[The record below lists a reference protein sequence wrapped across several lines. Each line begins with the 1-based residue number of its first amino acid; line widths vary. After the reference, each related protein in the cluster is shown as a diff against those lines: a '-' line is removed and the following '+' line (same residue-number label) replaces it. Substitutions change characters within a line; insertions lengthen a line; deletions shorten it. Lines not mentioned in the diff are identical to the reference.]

1 MVSRSSFMNVELE
14 SLPSCQASLR
24 VEVPAEKVAEIREAV
39 VKAFAKDARLPGF
52 RPGKAPQGIV
62 EKKYS
67 KDIQSEV
74 AQRLINAGISEAQGK
89 TELAILGVSNV
100 ELPDG
105 KAGEA
110 VSFTATLTME
120 PEFEIPEYEGL
131 EVKVPFSREVEVNVE
146 KGIDYLRE
154 QMSEFADVDPVRA
167 AAMEDFI
174 IVDYAGTLD
183 GQPVDQVVP
192 KAGKI
197 ISGNEDFWIRM
208 TGEAFF
214 PGFSSQMVGAEIGD
228 RRTVT
233 IKVPSDFP
241 LTELA
246 DKELVYDVKL
256 KAIKKQ
262 VLPEADDALAE
273 RLLGEGKTLEDLK
286 NNTRERLEQGF
297 EQRRHSFV
305 VDAVMKQLVEK
316 VECELPEGLL
326 NREIRNVM
334 TQIVRENMSR
344 GITQEALTE
353 RETEI
358 KAAASKGA
366 KDRLKSRFLLNRI
379 AKKEKMGV
387 SEQEVLWALAQVADQ
402 NGKGIEQVIKEVKK
416 NDGFDEVR
424 EQIVHQ
430 KVMSLVASKAN
441 VTEEVEPTAS

>member
-1 MVSRSSFMNVELE
+1 LE
-14 SLPSCQASLR
+14 
-24 VEVPAEKVAEIREAV
+24 I
-39 VKAFAKDARLPGF
+39 
-52 RPGKAPQGIV
+52 
-62 EKKYS
+62 
-67 KDIQSEV
+67 
-74 AQRLINAGISEAQGK
+74 
-89 TELAILGVSNV
+89 
-100 ELPDG
+100 
-105 KAGEA
+105 
-110 VSFTATLTME
+110 
-120 PEFEIPEYEGL
+120 
-131 EVKVPFSREVEVNVE
+131 KVPFSREVEVNVE
-146 KGIDYLRE
+146 KGIEYLRE
-154 QMSEFADVDPVRA
+154 QMSEFADVEPVRA
-167 AAMEDFI
+167 ASMEDFI
-174 IVDYAGTLD
+174 IVDYTGTLD
-183 GQPVDQVVP
+183 GKPVDQVVP

-233 IKVPSDFP
+233 VQVPSDFP

-262 VLPEADDALAE
+262 VLPEADDALAA

-297 EQRRHSFV
+297 EQRRQSFV
-305 VDAVMKQLVEK
+305 VDAAMKQLVEK

-430 KVMSLVASKAN
+430 KVMALVASKAK
-441 VTEEVEPTAS
+441 VTEEAESAAS

>member
-1 MVSRSSFMNVELE
+1 
-14 SLPSCQASLR
+14 

-52 RPGKAPQGIV
+52 RPGKAPKGIV

-74 AQRLINAGISEAQGK
+74 AQRLVNAGISEAQGK

-120 PEFEIPEYEGL
+120 PEFDLPDYDGL
-131 EVKVPFSREVEVNVE
+131 EIKVPFSREVEVNVE

-167 AAMEDFI
+167 ASMEDFI
-174 IVDYAGTLD
+174 IVDYTGTLD
-183 GQPVDQVVP
+183 GKPVDQVVP

-233 IKVPSDFP
+233 VQVPSDFP

-262 VLPEADDALAE
+262 VLPDADDALAA

-297 EQRRHSFV
+297 EQRRQSFV
-305 VDAVMKQLVEK
+305 VDAAMKQLVEK

-353 RETEI
+353 KETEI
-358 KAAASKGA
+358 KAAASKSA

-430 KVMSLVASKAN
+430 KVMALVASKAK
-441 VTEEVEPTAS
+441 VTEEAESASS

>member
-1 MVSRSSFMNVELE
+1 
-14 SLPSCQASLR
+14 

-52 RPGKAPQGIV
+52 RPGKAPKGVV
-62 EKKYS
+62 EKKYA

-74 AQRLINAGISEAQGK
+74 AQRVVNAGISEAQGK

-100 ELPDG
+100 ELPDS

-120 PEFEIPEYEGL
+120 PDFEIPDYEGL
-131 EVKVPFSREVEVNVE
+131 EIKVPFSREVEVNVD

-174 IVDYAGTLD
+174 IVDYTGTLD
-183 GQPVDQVVP
+183 GKPVDQVVP

-197 ISGNEDFWIRM
+197 ISGNEEFWIRM

-214 PGFSSQMVGAEIGD
+214 PGFSSQMIGAEIGD

-262 VLPEADDALAE
+262 VLPEADDALAA

-305 VDAVMKQLVEK
+305 VDAAMKQLVEK

-353 RETEI
+353 KETEI

-379 AKKEKMGV
+379 AKKEKVGV

-402 NGKGIEQVIKEVKK
+402 NGKGIEQVIKEVRK

-441 VTEEVEPTAS
+441 VTEEAEQAAS

>member
-1 MVSRSSFMNVELE
+1 
-14 SLPSCQASLR
+14 

-52 RPGKAPQGIV
+52 RPGKAPKGIV

-74 AQRLINAGISEAQGK
+74 AQRLVNAGISEAQGK

-120 PEFEIPEYEGL
+120 PEFDLPDYDGL
-131 EVKVPFSREVEVNVE
+131 EIKVPFSREVEVNVE

-167 AAMEDFI
+167 ASMEDFI
-174 IVDYAGTLD
+174 IVDYTGTLD
-183 GQPVDQVVP
+183 GKPVDQVVP

-233 IKVPSDFP
+233 VQVPSDFP

-262 VLPEADDALAE
+262 VLPDADDALAA

-297 EQRRHSFV
+297 EQRRQSF
-305 VDAVMKQLVEK
+305 AAMKQLVEK

-353 RETEI
+353 KETEI
-358 KAAASKGA
+358 KAAASKSA
-366 KDRLKSRFLLNRI
+366 KDRLKSRFLLSRI

-430 KVMSLVASKAN
+430 KVMALVASKAK
-441 VTEEVEPTAS
+441 VTEEAESASS

>member
-1 MVSRSSFMNVELE
+1 MNVELE
-14 SLPSCQASLR
+14 NLPSCQASLR
-24 VEVPAEKVAEIREAV
+24 VEIPADKVSEIREAV

-52 RPGKAPQGIV
+52 RQGKAPKTVV
-62 EKKYS
+62 EKKFS

-74 AQRLINAGISEAQGK
+74 SQRLLNAGIAEAQTK
-89 TELAILGVSNV
+89 SELAILGVSNV
-100 ELPDG
+100 ELPDT

-110 VSFTATLTME
+110 ASFTATLTLE
-120 PEFEIPEYEGL
+120 PAFDIPDYEGL
-131 EVKVPFSREVEVNVE
+131 EVKVPFARETEVNVE
-146 KGIDYLRE
+146 KGLEYLRE
-154 QMSEFADVDPVRA
+154 QLSEFADVDPVRP

-183 GQPVDQVVP
+183 GKPVEQVVE

-214 PGFSSQMVGAEIGD
+214 PGFSEQLVGAEIGD

-241 LTELA
+241 LSELS

-262 VLPEADDALAE
+262 VLPELSDAIAV
-273 RLLGEGKTLEDLK
+273 RLLGEGKTLDDLK
-286 NNTRERLEQGF
+286 TNTRERLEQGF

-305 VDAVMKQLVEK
+305 VEAVMKQLVER

-353 RETEI
+353 KETEI

-366 KDRLKSRFLLNRI
+366 KERLKSRFILNRI
-379 AKKEKMGV
+379 AKKEKVGV
-387 SEQEVLWALAQVADQ
+387 SEQEVLWALAQAADQ
-402 NGKGIEQVIKEVKK
+402 NGKSMDQVIREVKK
-416 NDGFDEVR
+416 NDGLDEVR
-424 EQIVHQ
+424 EQIAHQ
-430 KVMSLVASKAN
+430 KVMSLIASKAK
-441 VTEEVEPTAS
+441 VTEEAEQASS

>member
-1 MVSRSSFMNVELE
+1 
-14 SLPSCQASLR
+14 
-24 VEVPAEKVAEIREAV
+24 
-39 VKAFAKDARLPGF
+39 
-52 RPGKAPQGIV
+52 
-62 EKKYS
+62 
-67 KDIQSEV
+67 
-74 AQRLINAGISEAQGK
+74 
-89 TELAILGVSNV
+89 
-100 ELPDG
+100 
-105 KAGEA
+105 
-110 VSFTATLTME
+110 
-120 PEFEIPEYEGL
+120 
-131 EVKVPFSREVEVNVE
+131 
-146 KGIDYLRE
+146 
-154 QMSEFADVDPVRA
+154 
-167 AAMEDFI
+167 
-174 IVDYAGTLD
+174 
-183 GQPVDQVVP
+183 
-192 KAGKI
+192 
-197 ISGNEDFWIRM
+197 M

-233 IKVPSDFP
+233 VQVPSDFP

-262 VLPEADDALAE
+262 VLPDADDALAA

-297 EQRRHSFV
+297 EQRRQSFV
-305 VDAVMKQLVEK
+305 VDAAMKQLVEK

-353 RETEI
+353 KETEI
-358 KAAASKGA
+358 KAAASKSA

-430 KVMSLVASKAN
+430 KVMALVASKAK
-441 VTEEVEPTAS
+441 VTEEAESAAS

>member
-1 MVSRSSFMNVELE
+1 
-14 SLPSCQASLR
+14 
-24 VEVPAEKVAEIREAV
+24 
-39 VKAFAKDARLPGF
+39 
-52 RPGKAPQGIV
+52 
-62 EKKYS
+62 
-67 KDIQSEV
+67 
-74 AQRLINAGISEAQGK
+74 
-89 TELAILGVSNV
+89 
-100 ELPDG
+100 
-105 KAGEA
+105 
-110 VSFTATLTME
+110 
-120 PEFEIPEYEGL
+120 
-131 EVKVPFSREVEVNVE
+131 
-146 KGIDYLRE
+146 
-154 QMSEFADVDPVRA
+154 
-167 AAMEDFI
+167 
-174 IVDYAGTLD
+174 
-183 GQPVDQVVP
+183 
-192 KAGKI
+192 
-197 ISGNEDFWIRM
+197 
-208 TGEAFF
+208 
-214 PGFSSQMVGAEIGD
+214 
-228 RRTVT
+228 
-233 IKVPSDFP
+233 
-241 LTELA
+241 
-246 DKELVYDVKL
+246 
-256 KAIKKQ
+256 
-262 VLPEADDALAE
+262 
-273 RLLGEGKTLEDLK
+273 
-286 NNTRERLEQGF
+286 LEQGF

>member
-1 MVSRSSFMNVELE
+1 
-14 SLPSCQASLR
+14 

-131 EVKVPFSREVEVNVE
+131 EVKVPFSREVEVNVD

>member
-1 MVSRSSFMNVELE
+1 MEI
-14 SLPSCQASLR
+14 
-24 VEVPAEKVAEIREAV
+24 PAEKVAEIRETV
-39 VKAFAKDARLPGF
+39 VKAFTKDARLPGF
-52 RPGKAPQGIV
+52 RPGKAPKAVV
-62 EKKYS
+62 EKKYA
-67 KDIQSEV
+67 KDIQGEV
-74 AQRLINAGISEAQGK
+74 AQRLVSAGVSEAQGK

-100 ELPDG
+100 ELPDAKVG
-105 KAGEA
+105 GA

-120 PEFEIPEYEGL
+120 PEFEIPEYDGL
-131 EVKVPFSREVEVNVE
+131 DIKVPFCREEEVNVD
-146 KGIDYLRE
+146 KGIEYLRE
-154 QMSEFADVDPVRA
+154 QMSDFADVDPVRA
-167 AAMEDFI
+167 TAMDDFI
-174 IVDYAGTLD
+174 IVDYSGTLD
-183 GQPVDQVVP
+183 GKPVDQVVP

-208 TGEAFF
+208 TDEAFF
-214 PGFSSQMVGAEIGD
+214 PGFSAQMVGAEIGD

-233 IKVPSDFP
+233 IQVPADFP

-262 VLPEADDALAE
+262 VLPEVDDALAV
-273 RLLGEGKTLEDLK
+273 RMLGEGKTLEDLK

-353 RETEI
+353 KETEI

-402 NGKGIEQVIKEVKK
+402 NGKGIEQVIKEVRK

-430 KVMSLVASKAN
+430 KVMSLVASKAK
-441 VTEEVEPTAS
+441 VTEEAESAAS

>member
-1 MVSRSSFMNVELE
+1 
-14 SLPSCQASLR
+14 

-52 RPGKAPQGIV
+52 RPGKAPKGVV
-62 EKKYS
+62 EKKYA

-74 AQRLINAGISEAQGK
+74 AQRVVNAGISEAQGK

-100 ELPDG
+100 ELPDS

-120 PEFEIPEYEGL
+120 PDFEIPDYEGL
-131 EVKVPFSREVEVNVE
+131 EIKVPFSREVEVNVD

-174 IVDYAGTLD
+174 IVDYTGTLD
-183 GQPVDQVVP
+183 GKPVDQVVP

-197 ISGNEDFWIRM
+197 ISGNEEFWIRM

-214 PGFSSQMVGAEIGD
+214 PGFSSQMIGAEIGD
-228 RRTVT
+228 QRTVT

-262 VLPEADDALAE
+262 VLPEADDALAA

-305 VDAVMKQLVEK
+305 VDAAMKQLVEK

-353 RETEI
+353 KETEI

-379 AKKEKMGV
+379 AKKEKVGV

-402 NGKGIEQVIKEVKK
+402 NGKGIEQVIKEVRK

-441 VTEEVEPTAS
+441 VTEEAEQAAS

>member
-1 MVSRSSFMNVELE
+1 MFTHPSFMNVELE
-14 SLPSCQASLR
+14 NLPSCQATLR
-24 VEVPAEKVAEIREAV
+24 VEIPADKVSEIREAV
-39 VKAFAKDARLPGF
+39 VKAFVKDARLPGF
-52 RPGKAPQGIV
+52 RQGKAPKAVV
-62 EKKYS
+62 EKKFS
-67 KDIQSEV
+67 KDIQGEV
-74 AQRLINAGISEAQGK
+74 SQRLLNAGIAEAQTK
-89 TELAILGVSNV
+89 SELAILGVSNV
-100 ELPDG
+100 ELPDT

-110 VSFTATLTME
+110 ASFTATLTLE
-120 PEFEIPEYEGL
+120 PAFDIPDYDGL
-131 EVKVPFSREVEVNVE
+131 EVKVPFARETEVNVE
-146 KGIDYLRE
+146 KGLEYLRE
-154 QMSEFADVDPVRA
+154 QLSEFADVDPVRP

-183 GQPVDQVVP
+183 GKPVEQVVE

-214 PGFSSQMVGAEIGD
+214 PGFSEQLVGAEIGD

-233 IKVPSDFP
+233 IKVPGDFP
-241 LTELA
+241 LSELA

-256 KAIKKQ
+256 KSIKKQ
-262 VLPEADDALAE
+262 VLPELNDAIAV
-273 RLLGEGKTLEDLK
+273 RLLGEGKTLDDLK
-286 NNTRERLEQGF
+286 TNTRERLEQGF

-305 VDAVMKQLVEK
+305 VEAVMKQLVDL

-353 RETEI
+353 KETEI

-366 KDRLKSRFLLNRI
+366 KERLKSRFILNRI
-379 AKKEKMGV
+379 AKKEKVGV
-387 SEQEVLWALAQVADQ
+387 SEQEVLWALAQAADQ
-402 NGKGIEQVIKEVKK
+402 NGKSMDQVIREVKK

-424 EQIVHQ
+424 EQIAHQ
-430 KVMSLVASKAN
+430 KVMSLIASKAK
-441 VTEEVEPTAS
+441 VTEEAEQVSS

>member
-1 MVSRSSFMNVELE
+1 
-14 SLPSCQASLR
+14 
-24 VEVPAEKVAEIREAV
+24 
-39 VKAFAKDARLPGF
+39 
-52 RPGKAPQGIV
+52 
-62 EKKYS
+62 
-67 KDIQSEV
+67 V

>member
-1 MVSRSSFMNVELE
+1 MNVELE
-14 SLPSCQASLR
+14 NLPSCQATLR
-24 VEVPAEKVAEIREAV
+24 VEIPADKVSEIREAV
-39 VKAFAKDARLPGF
+39 VKAFVKDARLPGF
-52 RPGKAPQGIV
+52 RQGKAPKAVV
-62 EKKYS
+62 EKKFS
-67 KDIQSEV
+67 KDIQGEV
-74 AQRLINAGISEAQGK
+74 SQRLLNAGIAEAQTK
-89 TELAILGVSNV
+89 SELAILGVSNV
-100 ELPDG
+100 ELPDT

-110 VSFTATLTME
+110 ASFTATLTLE
-120 PEFEIPEYEGL
+120 PAFDIPDYDGL
-131 EVKVPFSREVEVNVE
+131 EVKVPFARETEVNVE
-146 KGIDYLRE
+146 KGLEYLRE
-154 QMSEFADVDPVRA
+154 QLSEFADVDPVRP

-183 GQPVDQVVP
+183 GKPVEQVVE

-214 PGFSSQMVGAEIGD
+214 PGFSEQLVGAEIGD

-233 IKVPSDFP
+233 IKVPGDFP
-241 LTELA
+241 LSELA

-256 KAIKKQ
+256 KSIKKQ
-262 VLPEADDALAE
+262 VLPELNDAIAV
-273 RLLGEGKTLEDLK
+273 RLLGEGKTLDDLK
-286 NNTRERLEQGF
+286 TNTRERLEQGF

-305 VDAVMKQLVEK
+305 VEAVMKQLVDL

-353 RETEI
+353 KETEI

-366 KDRLKSRFLLNRI
+366 KERLKSRFILNRI
-379 AKKEKMGV
+379 AKKEKVGV
-387 SEQEVLWALAQVADQ
+387 SEQEVLWALAQAADQ
-402 NGKGIEQVIKEVKK
+402 NGKSMDQVIREVKK

-424 EQIVHQ
+424 EQIAHQ
-430 KVMSLVASKAN
+430 KVMSLIASKAK
-441 VTEEVEPTAS
+441 VTEEAEQVSS

>member
-1 MVSRSSFMNVELE
+1 
-14 SLPSCQASLR
+14 

-52 RPGKAPQGIV
+52 RPGKAPKGIV

-74 AQRLINAGISEAQGK
+74 AQRLVNAGISEAQGK

-105 KAGEA
+105 KAGES

-120 PEFEIPEYEGL
+120 PEFELPDYDGL
-131 EVKVPFSREVEVNVE
+131 EIKVPFSREVEVNVE
-146 KGIDYLRE
+146 KGIEYLRE
-154 QMSEFADVDPVRA
+154 QMSEFADVEPVRA
-167 AAMEDFI
+167 ASMEDFI
-174 IVDYAGTLD
+174 IVDYTGTLD
-183 GQPVDQVVP
+183 GKPVDQVVP

-233 IKVPSDFP
+233 VQVPSDFP

-262 VLPEADDALAE
+262 VLPEADDALAA

-297 EQRRHSFV
+297 EQRRQSFV
-305 VDAVMKQLVEK
+305 VDAAMKQLVEK

-430 KVMSLVASKAN
+430 KVMALVASKAK
-441 VTEEVEPTAS
+441 VTEEAESAAS

>member
-1 MVSRSSFMNVELE
+1 
-14 SLPSCQASLR
+14 

>member
-1 MVSRSSFMNVELE
+1 MLPNPSFMNVELE
-14 SLPSCQASLR
+14 NLPSCQASLR
-24 VEVPAEKVAEIREAV
+24 VEIPADKVSEIREAV
-39 VKAFAKDARLPGF
+39 VKAFVKDARLPGF
-52 RPGKAPQGIV
+52 RQGKAPKTVV
-62 EKKYS
+62 EKKFS

-74 AQRLINAGISEAQGK
+74 SQRLLNAGIAEAQTK
-89 TELAILGVSNV
+89 SELAILGVSNV
-100 ELPDG
+100 ELPDT

-110 VSFTATLTME
+110 ASFTATLTLE
-120 PEFEIPEYEGL
+120 PAFDIPDYEGL
-131 EVKVPFSREVEVNVE
+131 EVKVPFARETEVNVE
-146 KGIDYLRE
+146 KGLEYLRE
-154 QMSEFADVDPVRA
+154 QLSEFADVDPVRP

-183 GQPVDQVVP
+183 GKPVEQVVE

-214 PGFSSQMVGAEIGD
+214 PGFSEQLVGAEIGD

-241 LTELA
+241 LSELS

-262 VLPEADDALAE
+262 VLPELSDAIAV
-273 RLLGEGKTLEDLK
+273 RLLGEGKTLDDLK
-286 NNTRERLEQGF
+286 TNTRERLEQGF

-305 VDAVMKQLVEK
+305 VEAVMKQLVER

-353 RETEI
+353 KETEI

-366 KDRLKSRFLLNRI
+366 KERLKSRFILNRI
-379 AKKEKMGV
+379 AKKEKVGV
-387 SEQEVLWALAQVADQ
+387 SEQEVLWALAQAADQ
-402 NGKGIEQVIKEVKK
+402 NGKSMDQVIREVKK
-416 NDGFDEVR
+416 NDGLDEVR
-424 EQIVHQ
+424 EQIAHQ
-430 KVMSLVASKAN
+430 KVMSLIASKAK
-441 VTEEVEPTAS
+441 VTEEAEQASS

>member
-1 MVSRSSFMNVELE
+1 VEI
-14 SLPSCQASLR
+14 
-24 VEVPAEKVAEIREAV
+24 PAEKVAEIRETV
-39 VKAFAKDARLPGF
+39 VKAFTKDARLPGF
-52 RPGKAPQGIV
+52 RPGKAPKAVV
-62 EKKYS
+62 EKKYA
-67 KDIQSEV
+67 KDIQGEV
-74 AQRLINAGISEAQGK
+74 AQRLVSAGVSEAQGK

-100 ELPDG
+100 ELPDAKVG
-105 KAGEA
+105 GA

-120 PEFEIPEYEGL
+120 PEFEIPEYDGL
-131 EVKVPFSREVEVNVE
+131 DIKVPFCREEEVNVD
-146 KGIDYLRE
+146 KGIEYLRE
-154 QMSEFADVDPVRA
+154 QMSDFADVDPVRA
-167 AAMEDFI
+167 TAMDDFI
-174 IVDYAGTLD
+174 IVDYSGTLD
-183 GQPVDQVVP
+183 GKPVDQVVP

-208 TGEAFF
+208 TDEAFF
-214 PGFSSQMVGAEIGD
+214 PGFSAQMVGAEIGD

-233 IKVPSDFP
+233 IQVPADFP

-262 VLPEADDALAE
+262 VLPEVDDALAV
-273 RLLGEGKTLEDLK
+273 RMLGEGKTLEDLK

-297 EQRRHSFV
+297 EQRRHSYV

-353 RETEI
+353 KETEI

-402 NGKGIEQVIKEVKK
+402 NGKGIEQVIKEVRK

-430 KVMSLVASKAN
+430 KVMSLVASKAK
-441 VTEEVEPTAS
+441 VTEEAESAAS

>member
-1 MVSRSSFMNVELE
+1 MLPNPSFMNVELE
-14 SLPSCQASLR
+14 NLPSCQASLR
-24 VEVPAEKVAEIREAV
+24 VEIPADKVSEIREAV
-39 VKAFAKDARLPGF
+39 VKAFVKDARLPGF
-52 RPGKAPQGIV
+52 RQGKAPKTVV
-62 EKKYS
+62 EKKFS

-74 AQRLINAGISEAQGK
+74 SQRLLNAGIAEAQTK
-89 TELAILGVSNV
+89 SELAILGVSNV
-100 ELPDG
+100 ELPDT

-110 VSFTATLTME
+110 ASFTATLTLE
-120 PEFEIPEYEGL
+120 PAFDIPDYEAL
-131 EVKVPFSREVEVNVE
+131 EVKVPFARETEVNVE
-146 KGIDYLRE
+146 KGLEYLRE
-154 QMSEFADVDPVRA
+154 QLSEFADVDPVRP

-183 GQPVDQVVP
+183 GKPVEQVVE

-214 PGFSSQMVGAEIGD
+214 PGFSEQLVGAEIGD

-241 LTELA
+241 LSELS

-262 VLPEADDALAE
+262 VLPELSDAIAV
-273 RLLGEGKTLEDLK
+273 RLLGEGKTLDDLK
-286 NNTRERLEQGF
+286 TNTRERLEQGF

-305 VDAVMKQLVEK
+305 VESVMKQLVER

-353 RETEI
+353 KETEI

-366 KDRLKSRFLLNRI
+366 KERLKSRFILNRI
-379 AKKEKMGV
+379 AKKEKVGV
-387 SEQEVLWALAQVADQ
+387 SEQEVLWALAQAADQ
-402 NGKGIEQVIKEVKK
+402 NGKSMDQVIREVKK
-416 NDGFDEVR
+416 NDGLDEVR
-424 EQIVHQ
+424 EQIAHQ
-430 KVMSLVASKAN
+430 KVMSLIASKAK
-441 VTEEVEPTAS
+441 VTEEAEQASS

>member
-1 MVSRSSFMNVELE
+1 
-14 SLPSCQASLR
+14 

-131 EVKVPFSREVEVNVE
+131 EVKVPFSREVEVNVD

-174 IVDYAGTLD
+174 VVDYAGTLD

>member
-1 MVSRSSFMNVELE
+1 
-14 SLPSCQASLR
+14 

-52 RPGKAPQGIV
+52 RPGKAPKGIV

-74 AQRLINAGISEAQGK
+74 AQRLVNAGISEAQGK

-120 PEFEIPEYEGL
+120 PEFDLPDYDGL
-131 EVKVPFSREVEVNVE
+131 EIKVPFSREVEVNVE

-167 AAMEDFI
+167 ASMEDFI

-183 GQPVDQVVP
+183 GKPVDQVVP

-233 IKVPSDFP
+233 VQVPSDFP

-262 VLPEADDALAE
+262 VLPDADDALAA

-297 EQRRHSFV
+297 EQRRQSFV
-305 VDAVMKQLVEK
+305 VDAAMKQLVEK

-353 RETEI
+353 KETEI
-358 KAAASKGA
+358 KAAASKSA

-430 KVMSLVASKAN
+430 KVMALVASKAK
-441 VTEEVEPTAS
+441 VTEEAESAAS

>member
-1 MVSRSSFMNVELE
+1 MLPNPSFMNVELE
-14 SLPSCQASLR
+14 NLPSCQASLR
-24 VEVPAEKVAEIREAV
+24 VEIPADKVSEIREAV
-39 VKAFAKDARLPGF
+39 VKAFVKDARLPGF
-52 RPGKAPQGIV
+52 RQGKAPKTVV
-62 EKKYS
+62 EKKFS

-74 AQRLINAGISEAQGK
+74 SQRLLNAGIAEAQTK
-89 TELAILGVSNV
+89 SELAILGVSNV
-100 ELPDG
+100 ELPDT

-110 VSFTATLTME
+110 ASFTATLTLE
-120 PEFEIPEYEGL
+120 PAFDIPDYEAL
-131 EVKVPFSREVEVNVE
+131 EVKVPFARETEVNVE
-146 KGIDYLRE
+146 KGLEYLRE
-154 QMSEFADVDPVRA
+154 QLSEFADVDPVRP

-183 GQPVDQVVP
+183 GKPVEQVVE

-214 PGFSSQMVGAEIGD
+214 PGFSEQLVGAEIGD

-241 LTELA
+241 LSELS

-262 VLPEADDALAE
+262 VLPELSDAIAV
-273 RLLGEGKTLEDLK
+273 RLLGEGKTLDDLK
-286 NNTRERLEQGF
+286 TNTRERLEQGF

-305 VDAVMKQLVEK
+305 VEAVMKQLVER

-353 RETEI
+353 KETEI

-366 KDRLKSRFLLNRI
+366 KERLKSRFILNRI
-379 AKKEKMGV
+379 AKKEKVGV
-387 SEQEVLWALAQVADQ
+387 SEQEVLWALAQAADQ
-402 NGKGIEQVIKEVKK
+402 NGKSMDQVIREVKK
-416 NDGFDEVR
+416 NDGLDEVR
-424 EQIVHQ
+424 EQIAHQ
-430 KVMSLVASKAN
+430 KVMSLIASKAK
-441 VTEEVEPTAS
+441 VTEEAEQASS

>member
-1 MVSRSSFMNVELE
+1 MNVELE
-14 SLPSCQASLR
+14 NLPSCQASLR
-24 VEVPAEKVAEIREAV
+24 VEIPADKVSEIREAV

-52 RPGKAPQGIV
+52 RQGKAPKTVV
-62 EKKYS
+62 EKKFS

-74 AQRLINAGISEAQGK
+74 SQRILNAGIAEAQTK
-89 TELAILGVSNV
+89 SELAILGVSNV
-100 ELPDG
+100 ELPDT

-110 VSFTATLTME
+110 ASFTATLTLE
-120 PEFEIPEYEGL
+120 PAFDIPDYEGL
-131 EVKVPFSREVEVNVE
+131 EVKVPFARETEVNVE
-146 KGIDYLRE
+146 KGLEYLRE
-154 QMSEFADVDPVRA
+154 QLSEFADVDPVRP

-174 IVDYAGTLD
+174 IVDYAGALD
-183 GQPVDQVVP
+183 GKPVEQVVE

-214 PGFSSQMVGAEIGD
+214 PGFSEQLVGAEIGD

-241 LTELA
+241 LSELS

-262 VLPEADDALAE
+262 VLPELSDAIAV
-273 RLLGEGKTLEDLK
+273 RLLGEGKTLDDLK
-286 NNTRERLEQGF
+286 TNTRERLEQGF

-305 VDAVMKQLVEK
+305 VEAVMKQLVER

-353 RETEI
+353 KETEI

-366 KDRLKSRFLLNRI
+366 KERLKSRFILNRI
-379 AKKEKMGV
+379 AKKEKVGV
-387 SEQEVLWALAQVADQ
+387 SEQEVLWALAQAADQ
-402 NGKGIEQVIKEVKK
+402 NGKSMDQVIREVKK
-416 NDGFDEVR
+416 NDGLDEVR
-424 EQIVHQ
+424 EQIAHQ
-430 KVMSLVASKAN
+430 KVMSLIASKAK
-441 VTEEVEPTAS
+441 VTEEAEQAAS